1 VIDRRANLPIV
12 GATVAGGGTTHFK
25 VWAPSAKR
33 VEVVLGTNCLA
44 VELEA
49 MDDGYFSG
57 DAHAP
62 AGTLY
67 WFRLDGGP
75 SYPDPASR
83 FQPSGPHGPSEV
95 IDPHAYAWTDETWTG
110 LVPNGQALYEM
121 HIGTFTQQGSYATA
135 AEHLPYLKDLGI
147 TAIEVMP
154 LNEFDG
160 EFGWGYDG
168 VNLFAPYRRYG
179 RPDELRA
186 FVDRAHSIG
195 LGIIL
200 DVVYNHFGPSG
211 NYLSRFSP
219 FYMTTK
225 GTTEWGEA
233 IDFDGE
239 NSAAVRDFFKANAA
253 YWIKEFHID
262 GLRLDAT
269 QCIFDESNRHILVE
283 ICESARNA
291 GNGRRIYITAEN
303 EPQLARVLR
312 APETGGF
319 GIDAVWNDD
328 LHHSLV
334 VAATGTADAY
344 YSETR
349 GTPQELISG
358 IKWGFLY
365 QGQYFAWQKQPR
377 GSPVLD
383 MEACRFI
390 SFLQNHDQVANS
402 ARGLRLHA
410 LTSPGRMRAL
420 TALLLLSPATP
431 LLFQGQEFAADSPFL
446 FFAGH
451 QGELAEQVRAGRAEF
466 LRQFPNLAGATAPRY
481 SAILKTSKPL
491 RPASYATNNAWRTRM
506 CSQCTARCSNCGV
519 AMQCSVRKMPA
530 AFTVLCWALRHS
542 PCDSWVRTA
551 MTASS
556 S

>member
-1 VIDRRANLPIV
+1 
-12 GATVAGGGTTHFK
+12 
-25 VWAPSAKR
+25 
-33 VEVVLGTNCLA
+33 
-44 VELEA
+44 
-49 MDDGYFSG
+49 
-57 DAHAP
+57 
-62 AGTLY
+62 
-67 WFRLDGGP
+67 
-75 SYPDPASR
+75 
-83 FQPSGPHGPSEV
+83 
-95 IDPHAYAWTDETWTG
+95 
-110 LVPNGQALYEM
+110 
-121 HIGTFTQQGSYATA
+121 
-135 AEHLPYLKDLGI
+135 
-147 TAIEVMP
+147 
-154 LNEFDG
+154 
-160 EFGWGYDG
+160 
-168 VNLFAPYRRYG
+168 
-179 RPDELRA
+179 
-186 FVDRAHSIG
+186 
-195 LGIIL
+195 
-200 DVVYNHFGPSG
+200 
-211 NYLSRFSP
+211 
-219 FYMTTK
+219 
-225 GTTEWGEA
+225 
-233 IDFDGE
+233 
-239 NSAAVRDFFKANAA
+239 
-253 YWIKEFHID
+253 
-262 GLRLDAT
+262 
-269 QCIFDESNRHILVE
+269 VE

-466 LRQFPNLAGATAPRY
+466 LRQFPNLAGGDRAK
-481 SAILKTSKPL
+481 ILSNPENFETFEACKL
-491 RPASYATNNAWRTRM
+491 RHEQRVENAHVLAMHRSLLQLRRGDAVFS
-506 CSQCTARCSNCGV
+506 SQDAGRLHGAV
-519 AMQCSVRKMPA
+519 LGPE
-530 AFTVLCWALRHS
+530 AFALRFLGENGDDRLIVVNLGTVLPLSPMPEPLLAPPENTYWSVLWHSEDARWGGSGMRSFDEGTTWTLPAHALAVFH
-542 PCDSWVRTA
+542 
-551 MTASS
+551 ASKKEQR
-556 S
+556 